1 MKHKVTSW
9 AGTQVEILAAVLF
22 VIILLVMI
30 SFGAGIFLAYAAM
43 VLGYPTT
50 DFIGTAVGASR
61 FLLAVMLVSYVAYLI
76 CAYLKSFKD

>member
-9 AGTQVEILAAVLF
+9 VSTQVEILAAVIF

-30 SFGAGIFLAYAAM
+30 SFGAGVFLAYAAM

-61 FLLAVMLVSYVAYLI
+61 FILAVLLVSYVVYLL

>member
-1 MKHKVTSW
+1 MKHKTTLWGS
-9 AGTQVEILAAVLF
+9 TQVEILAVVLT

-30 SFGAGIFLAYAAM
+30 SFGAGIFLAYTVM

-61 FLLAVMLVSYVAYLI
+61 FLLTVMLVSYVAYLI
-76 CAYLKSFKD
+76 YAYLKSFKE